1 VTICLRR
8 LNLRNCSLIDCIKYH
23 KVYNIEG
30 KQIINESYCIYSTY
44 LIEYSYTSALAKI
57 GFRIMRLPIP
67 GSVNSR
73 GILFTI
79 YRHRAQP
86 VRDYKYAPYE
96 SLQH

>member
-1 VTICLRR
+1 
-8 LNLRNCSLIDCIKYH
+8 
-23 KVYNIEG
+23 
-30 KQIINESYCIYSTY
+30 
-44 LIEYSYTSALAKI
+44 
-57 GFRIMRLPIP
+57 MRLQILE
-67 GSVNSR
+67 SVNSR

>member
-1 VTICLRR
+1 M
-8 LNLRNCSLIDCIKYH
+8 NH
-23 KVYNIEG
+23 
-30 KQIINESYCIYSTY
+30 NEPHYIYSVY
-44 LIEYSYTSALAKI
+44 LIIEYNYTSALAKT
-57 GFRIMRLPIP
+57 GSRMMQLPIP
-67 GSVNSR
+67 ESVNSK

>member
-1 VTICLRR
+1 MLYK
-8 LNLRNCSLIDCIKYH
+8 LNVFK
-23 KVYNIEG
+23 YNIRY
-30 KQIINESYCIYSTY
+30 I
-44 LIEYSYTSALAKI
+44 YTSALAKNN
-57 GFRIMRLPIP
+57 FRVMQLQLQEC
-67 GSVNSR
+67 VNSR